1 MATLFIASG
10 PHEGRWF
17 PLKKKSLVLGRDES
31 LLGQIVDGG
40 VSRKHLTVRY
50 DPGADGYVA
59 ADMNSKNGVF
69 VNDER
74 IDGEEPL
81 KDDDLIRI
89 GDTLLLFIEQD
100 FEGENNALKFY
111 RQRGERVKDTYK
123 MEADNIQAA
132 FQKLKDAEARDRE
145 GKA

>member
-10 PHEGRWF
+10 AHEGRWF

-50 DPGADGYVA
+50 DAGSDSYLAL
-59 ADMNSKNGVF
+59 DMNSKNGVF

-74 IDGEEPL
+74 VDGESQL

-89 GDTLLLFIEQD
+89 GDTLLLFITQD
-100 FEGENNALKFY
+100 FEGDNNALNFY

-123 MEADNIQAA
+123 MDGENIQDA
-132 FQKLKDAEARDRE
+132 FQKLKDAEARERE
-145 GKA
+145 DNA